1 MSGSTKGKLSLIALI
16 LMIFTSVYGFNN
28 IPRAFFK
35 MGYGS
40 IPWYII
46 GGVLFFIPFAFMIS
60 ELGSAFKEEKGGI
73 YSWMEK
79 SVGPT

>member
-1 MSGSTKGKLSLIALI
+1 MSNSTKGKLSLVGLA

-28 IPRAFFK
+28 IPRAFYM
-35 MGYGS
+35 MGYAA

-46 GGVLFFIPFAFMIS
+46 GGILFFLPFALIVA

-73 YSWMEK
+73 YS
-79 SVGPT
+79 